1 MTTGWKNRLYF
12 GDNLEILRKEIA
24 SESVDLVYLDPPF
37 NSNATYN
44 VLFAEKSGKKSAAQI
59 AAFDDTWQWGL
70 ESEASYHE
78 TVTAGGKLADL
89 LQAFRGFLGQND
101 MMAYLVMMAARLKEL
116 HRVLKPTGSLYLHCD
131 PTASHYLKLLMDAVV
146 GPANFRNEVIWKRT
160 AAHSAAERWGDVHD
174 TLLFYTKGNEYI
186 WNDVLLPHSEEY
198 AARYKRQDP
207 DGRRWT
213 DDNLTG
219 PGIRHGDS
227 GAMWRGLDPTARGVH
242 WKVNAKTVEDI
253 VGPEI
258 AKQRSTTE
266 KLDLLDAH
274 GRLVWTRKQIGDR
287 ESFPRFKRYLSEG
300 GKVQDVITDIPP
312 INSQAQERLG
322 YPTQKPEALLERII
336 RASSNEG
343 DLVLDPFCGC
353 GTTIAV
359 AERLHR
365 RWIGIDVTH
374 LAITLMRHR
383 LQNAF
388 RTNLSPYV
396 VEGVPKDVDSAQL
409 LAMQDRYKFEWW
421 ALGLVDARP
430 AHDKRKG
437 GDTGFDGVIYF
448 FDDESGI
455 AKKIVVQVKSGS
467 VAVNQIRDLKAVRD
481 REKAGIAAFI
491 TLQEPT
497 AGMKAEAAS
506 AGFYEPEHFPG
517 QRVPRVQIL
526 TIAELLE
533 GTQVL
538 YPRVAPGETFA
549 RAPRQKKER
558 GTKQASLKL

>member
-1 MTTGWKNRLYF
+1 MTVGWKNRLYF

-116 HRVLKPTGSLYLHCD
+116 HRVLKPTGGLYLHCD
-131 PTASHYLKLLMDAVV
+131 PTASHYLKLLLDAIF
-146 GPANFRNEVIWKRT
+146 GPFCFRNEIVWKRT
-160 AAHSAAERWGDVHD
+160 SGRKGITQLGRVHD
-174 TLLFYTKGNEYI
+174 IIFFYTRSNESTWNPPTIAQDESNARGHDIMKDEEGRWYRVSDFSGGGSGPPRSFNGVEIAPPAGRHWAFDQAGIDRLLSEDRIIFSAKGTPRLKTYLDQLPGI
-186 WNDVLLPHSEEY
+186 AVHDV
-198 AARYKRQDP
+198 
-207 DGRRWT
+207 WT
-213 DDNLTG
+213 D
-219 PGIRHGDS
+219 
-227 GAMWRGLDPTARGVH
+227 
-242 WKVNAKTVEDI
+242 VE
-253 VGPEI
+253 
-258 AKQRSTTE
+258 
-266 KLDLLDAH
+266 
-274 GRLVWTRKQIGDR
+274 
-287 ESFPRFKRYLSEG
+287 
-300 GKVQDVITDIPP
+300 P
-312 INSQAQERLG
+312 INAAAAERLG

-365 RWIGIDVTH
+365 RWIGIDITH
-374 LAITLMRHR
+374 LAMTLMRHR

-388 RTNLSPYV
+388 GPNLSPYV

>member
-1 MTTGWKNRLYF
+1 MTAGWKNRLYF
-12 GDNLEILRKEIA
+12 GDNLEILRKEIP

-116 HRVLKPTGSLYLHCD
+116 HRVLKPTGGLYLHCD
-131 PTASHYLKLLMDAVV
+131 PTASHYLKLLLDAIF
-146 GPANFRNEVIWKRT
+146 GPFCFRNEIVWKRT
-160 AAHSAAERWGDVHD
+160 SGRKGITQFGRVHD
-174 TLLFYTKGNEYI
+174 IIFFYTRSNESI
-186 WNDVLLPHSEEY
+186 WNPPTIAQDESNARGHDIMKDEEGRWYRVSDFSGGGSGPPRSFNGVEIAPPAGRHWAFDQAGIDRLLSEDQIIFSAKGTPRLKTYLDQLPGIAVHDV
-198 AARYKRQDP
+198 
-207 DGRRWT
+207 WT
-213 DDNLTG
+213 D
-219 PGIRHGDS
+219 
-227 GAMWRGLDPTARGVH
+227 
-242 WKVNAKTVEDI
+242 VE
-253 VGPEI
+253 
-258 AKQRSTTE
+258 
-266 KLDLLDAH
+266 
-274 GRLVWTRKQIGDR
+274 
-287 ESFPRFKRYLSEG
+287 
-300 GKVQDVITDIPP
+300 P
-312 INSQAQERLG
+312 INAAAAERLG

-365 RWIGIDVTH
+365 RWIGIDITH
-374 LAITLMRHR
+374 LAMTLMRHR

-388 RTNLSPYV
+388 GPNLSPYV

-437 GDTGFDGVIYF
+437 GDTGFDGVVYF

-481 REKAGIAAFI
+481 REKAEIAAFV

-497 AGMKAEAAS
+497 AGMKAEAAG

-533 GTQVL
+533 GKKVL
-538 YPRVAPGETFA
+538 YPRVAPSETFA
-549 RAPRQKKER
+549 RAAKRKKES
-558 GTKQASLKL
+558 GPKQASLKLRPAFGPVCL

>member
-1 MTTGWKNRLYF
+1 MTVGWKNRLYF

-78 TVTAGGKLADL
+78 TVTGGGKLGDL

-116 HRVLKPTGSLYLHCD
+116 HRVLKPTGGLYLHCD
-131 PTASHYLKLLMDAVV
+131 PTASHYLKLLLDAIF
-146 GPANFRNEVIWKRT
+146 GPFCFRNEIVWKRT
-160 AAHSAAERWGDVHD
+160 SGRKGITQLGRVHD
-174 TLLFYTKGNEYI
+174 IIFFYTRSNELTWNPPTIAQDESNARGHDIMKDEEGRWYRVSDFSGGGSGPPRSFNGVEIAPPAGRHWAFDQAGIDRLLSEDQIIFSAKGTPRLKTYLDQLPGI
-186 WNDVLLPHSEEY
+186 AVHDV
-198 AARYKRQDP
+198 
-207 DGRRWT
+207 WT
-213 DDNLTG
+213 D
-219 PGIRHGDS
+219 
-227 GAMWRGLDPTARGVH
+227 
-242 WKVNAKTVEDI
+242 VE
-253 VGPEI
+253 
-258 AKQRSTTE
+258 
-266 KLDLLDAH
+266 
-274 GRLVWTRKQIGDR
+274 
-287 ESFPRFKRYLSEG
+287 
-300 GKVQDVITDIPP
+300 P
-312 INSQAQERLG
+312 INAAAAERLG

-365 RWIGIDVTH
+365 RWIGIDITH
-374 LAITLMRHR
+374 LAMTLMRHR

-388 RTNLSPYV
+388 GPNLSPYV

-481 REKAGIAAFI
+481 REKAEIAAFI

-533 GTQVL
+533 GKKVL
-538 YPRVAPGETFA
+538 YPRVAPSETFA
-549 RAPRQKKER
+549 RAAKQKKES
-558 GTKQASLKL
+558 GPKQVSLGL

>member
-1 MTTGWKNRLYF
+1 MTADWKNRLYF

-44 VLFAEKSGKKSAAQI
+44 VLFAEKSGRKSAAQI
-59 AAFDDTWQWGL
+59 SAFDDTWQWGL

-89 LQAFRGFLGQND
+89 LQALRAFLGQND

-116 HRVLKPTGSLYLHCD
+116 HRALKPTGSAYLHCD
-131 PTASHYLKLLMDAVV
+131 PTASHYLKLLMDAVF
-146 GPANFRNEVIWKRT
+146 GHRHYLNQITWKRT
-160 AAHSAAERWGDVHD
+160 TAHSDPKQGRKAFGNLTDII
-174 TLLFYTKGNEYI
+174 LLYTKSDNYAFNYQHTQYSDQHLRKYCHVDADGRRYALDNITGPGGAGKGNPYYEVMGVSRHWRYSRETM
-186 WNDVLLPHSEEY
+186 DRLLRENRIVQPKPG
-198 AARYKRQDP
+198 AVPRYKRYLDEMPGVPLQ
-207 DGRRWT
+207 
-213 DDNLTG
+213 NLW
-219 PGIRHGDS
+219 D
-227 GAMWRGLDPTARGVH
+227 
-242 WKVNAKTVEDI
+242 
-253 VGPEI
+253 
-258 AKQRSTTE
+258 
-266 KLDLLDAH
+266 
-274 GRLVWTRKQIGDR
+274 
-287 ESFPRFKRYLSEG
+287 
-300 GKVQDVITDIPP
+300 DIPP

-322 YPTQKPEALLERII
+322 YPTQKPEALLERIM

-343 DLVLDPFCGC
+343 NLVLDPFCGC

-365 RWIGIDVTH
+365 RWIGIDITH

-388 RTNLSPYV
+388 GPNLSPYV

-481 REKAGIAAFI
+481 REKAEIAAFV

-517 QRVPRVQIL
+517 QRVPRVQTL

-549 RAPRQKKER
+549 RAAKQKKES
-558 GTKQASLKL
+558 GPKQASLKL

>member
-1 MTTGWKNRLYF
+1 MTAGWKNRLYF

-59 AAFDDTWQWGL
+59 TAFDDTWQWGL

-89 LQAFRGFLGQND
+89 LQAFRAFLGQND

-116 HRVLKPTGSLYLHCD
+116 HRVLKPTGGLYLHCD
-131 PTASHYLKLLMDAVV
+131 STACHYLKILMDAIF
-146 GPANFRNEVIWKRT
+146 GHRHYLNQITWKRT
-160 AAHSAAERWGDVHD
+160 TAHSDPKQGRKAFGNLTDII
-174 TLLFYTKGNEYI
+174 LLYTKSDDYAFNYQHTEYSDQHLKKYRHLDTDGRRYALDNITGPGGAGKGNPYYEVMGVSRHWRYSRETM
-186 WNDVLLPHSEEY
+186 DRLLRENRIVQPKPG
-198 AARYKRQDP
+198 AVPRYKRYLDEMPGVPLQ
-207 DGRRWT
+207 
-213 DDNLTG
+213 NLW
-219 PGIRHGDS
+219 D
-227 GAMWRGLDPTARGVH
+227 
-242 WKVNAKTVEDI
+242 
-253 VGPEI
+253 
-258 AKQRSTTE
+258 
-266 KLDLLDAH
+266 
-274 GRLVWTRKQIGDR
+274 
-287 ESFPRFKRYLSEG
+287 
-300 GKVQDVITDIPP
+300 DIPP

-343 DLVLDPFCGC
+343 NLVLDPFCGC

-365 RWIGIDVTH
+365 RWIGIDITH

-383 LQNAF
+383 LENAF

-437 GDTGFDGVIYF
+437 GDSGFDGVIYF

-481 REKAGIAAFI
+481 REKAEIAAFI

-497 AGMKAEAAS
+497 AGMKAEAAG

-517 QRVPRVQIL
+517 HQVPRVQIL

-549 RAPRQKKER
+549 RAAKQKKES
-558 GTKQASLKL
+558 GPKQVSLKL